1 MIRVIRADDAVAD
14 SGPGVT
20 TLTDTSGT
28 VHRRFG
34 VVTPTAVVV
43 RPDGHVA
50 LVAPAHRA
58 DDVEAA
64 LRALWID
71 PARV

>member
-1 MIRVIRADDAVAD
+1 MLRVTGADDTLTD
-14 SGPGVT
+14 TDPGVT

-34 VVTPTAVVV
+34 VVTPSAVVV

-50 LVAPAHRA
+50 LVAAAHRTA
-58 DDVEAA
+58 AVVSA
-64 LRALWID
+64 LRDLSVD
-71 PARV
+71 PVPV